1 MSHSKS
7 LHDLQEKYETESHI
21 KVDNN
26 EDEDTHL

>member
-7 LHDLQEKYETESHI
+7 LLDLQEKYETESPI